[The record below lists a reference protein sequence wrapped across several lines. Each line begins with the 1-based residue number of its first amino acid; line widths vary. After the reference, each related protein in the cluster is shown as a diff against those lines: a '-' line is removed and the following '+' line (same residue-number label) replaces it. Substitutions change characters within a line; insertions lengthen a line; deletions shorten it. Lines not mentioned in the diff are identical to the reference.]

1 MNLIILG
8 PQGSGK
14 GTQAKLIA
22 KRLNLFCFESGDFL
36 RDLAETDSRID
47 EIINKKG
54 ILLPDQEIFSYV
66 SKYLEKNDSD
76 LKNFILDGYPRSVK
90 QYQYLK
96 NWLQERGSVI
106 DKAVFL
112 DISEEES
119 LKRLSARRIC
129 ENCGKLYNLITNLP
143 PKGVCECG
151 GKLIQREDDKPAA
164 IKKRLALYKKQT
176 MPMINQLREEKIL
189 IEINGERPIKTIFQD
204 ILQKLGV
211 EA

>member
-22 KRLNLFCFESGDFL
+22 KKLNLFYFESGDFL
-36 RDLAETDSRID
+36 RDLAKTDSRIN

-54 ILLPDQEIFSYV
+54 VLLPDQEIFSYV
-66 SKYLEKNDSD
+66 SKYLEKNDPD
-76 LKNFILDGYPRSVK
+76 FKNFILDGYPRSVK

-96 NWLQERGSVI
+96 DWLQEKGSVI
-106 DKAVFL
+106 DKAIL
-112 DISEEES
+112 LNISEKES

-129 ENCGKLYNLITNLP
+129 EDCGNLYNLITNPP

-151 GKLIQREDDKPAA
+151 GKLIQREDDQPDA
-164 IKKRLALYKKQT
+164 IKKRLAEYQKQT
-176 MPMINQLREEKIL
+176 MPVIDQFRKEGIL
-189 IEINGERPIKTIFQD
+189 LEIDGERPIETIFQD
-204 ILQKLGV
+204 ILKQLKV
-211 EA
+211 

>member
-22 KRLNLFCFESGDFL
+22 KKLNLFYFESGDFL
-36 RDLAETDSRID
+36 RDLAKTDSRIN

-54 ILLPDQEIFSYV
+54 VLLPDQEIFSYV
-66 SKYLEKNDSD
+66 SKYLEKNDPD
-76 LKNFILDGYPRSVK
+76 FKNFILDGYPRSVK

-96 NWLQERGSVI
+96 DWLQEKGSVI
-106 DKAVFL
+106 DKAIL
-112 DISEEES
+112 LNISEKES

-129 ENCGKLYNLITNLP
+129 EDCGNLYNLITNPP

-151 GKLIQREDDKPAA
+151 GKLIQREDDQPDA
-164 IKKRLALYKKQT
+164 IKKRLAEYQKQT
-176 MPMINQLREEKIL
+176 MPVIDQFRKEGIML
-189 IEINGERPIKTIFQD
+189 EIDGERPIETIFQD
-204 ILQKLGV
+204 ILKQLKV
-211 EA
+211 